1 MKQKSFL
8 ILNSREGKKKSKN
21 ENDTYFISFLS
32 KENEQGPLR
41 KEKWGQE
48 VVKDE
53 LKKIE
58 AGFRYGNQLT
68 WRSRIILERKI
79 LVLTEE

>member
-1 MKQKSFL
+1 M
-8 ILNSREGKKKSKN
+8 
-21 ENDTYFISFLS
+21 
-32 KENEQGPLR
+32 R

-48 VVKDE
+48 VMKDE
-53 LKKIE
+53 LKKIQ